1 MTFQEQI
8 MLAPIPTPEHM
19 LGKGS
24 MMPFNPSNSGGRKLM
39 YGVNLEQRLPL
50 MDPEVPI
57 IGTGFEYQYGQ
68 YSSSFIPSDDN
79 YTVIGIISKYSFCAK
94 AHRYYILYNEE
105 KNTLRMVE
113 STSYKHFTE
122 NYGLLYNEINLDM
135 KQVGSKIKKG
145 ECLLKSR
152 AFDDYN
158 NRMDGSNLL
167 ILYNACEKT
176 MEDSIIISESCAKKL
191 ASPLIHK
198 IRLVINDNDIPLN
211 LYGTKDN
218 YKVMPDIGEDVSVD
232 NGIVIGYRR
241 EKREEMLYSLSYDR
255 LSALSLSD
263 EKITCSGRVVDINVY
278 SNDPSKIEGV
288 YYGQIKHYWNEQ
300 LRFYKELVE
309 CIQPY
314 LDNGATMD
322 YTLQMMHFNCVGVL
336 SGKQFFNDKVFSNL
350 NVEVTIIEEIP
361 VKTGVA

>member
-79 YTVIGIISKYSFCAK
+79 YTVIGIISKYSFCPK